1 MGFFGA
7 VKNFFFETEAMLL
20 IKCELET
27 QREANKK
34 LFEWNEKLQ
43 SHNEQMRAN
52 MDKVLVKLDEQN
64 KFNKSLTDGVINITS
79 NIVNDHIKP
88 LAIAVSEHGALNS
101 NLTKH
106 HDAIKERLAVI
117 YNHTTK
123 HANKTNELVDSIVD
137 AKITPLSNTVE
148 SVRIGVGNTTDK
160 LAALQSVMLG
170 HFENLRS
177 DADLLLK
184 TISNVEQVV
193 TEPKPLADLRELVDK
208 TLQSVEHINGFLN
221 SEEYKQ
227 QWDMKQVE
235 VHLVEVRQ
243 LLETVDALFPKP
255 SGGTQE
261 KIQELVESTDKLYLK
276 PKDIMDA
283 LGFSKRQVYSALSRM
298 CKNGSLLL
306 LNRGEY
312 TTQSK
317 LDKYNDDQKKVIEE
331 SDKVLAENSDTD
343 GNIGIG

>member
-20 IKCELET
+20 IQCELET
-27 QREANKK
+27 QRKANKK

-43 SHNEQMRAN
+43 SHNDDLQT
-52 MDKVLVKLDEQN
+52 KLDTMSDKMSMIYDDQVTQN
-64 KFNKSLTDGVINITS
+64 RRLHAKITESTKGLAKSDDIS
-79 NIVNDHIKP
+79 NHN
-88 LAIAVSEHGALNS
+88 
-101 NLTKH
+101 
-106 HDAIKERLAVI
+106 DAIKERLSVI
-117 YNHTTK
+117 YDHTTK
-123 HANKTNELVDSIVD
+123 QANKTNELVDSIVD
-137 AKITPLSNTVE
+137 ASISPLSNTVE
-148 SVRIGVGNTTDK
+148 AVRIGVGNTTDK

-170 HFENLRS
+170 QFEKLRS
-177 DADLLLK
+177 DADLLLN

-193 TEPKPLADLRELVDK
+193 TEPKPLADLRDMGNNI
-208 TLQSVEHINGFLN
+208 LQSVEHINGFLN

-235 VHLVEVRQ
+235 VQLVEVRQ

-255 SGGTQE
+255 SGGTQD
-261 KIQELVESTDKLYLK
+261 KIHELFESTDKLHLT
-276 PKDIMDA
+276 PKDIIDA

-312 TTQSK
+312 TTQTK
-317 LDKYNDDQKKVIEE
+317 LDKYNNDQKNAIEE
-331 SDKVLAENSDTD
+331 SDKVLAEESDVD